1 MLMVV
6 PFEYERF
13 HSRSFILQHLLTYND
28 GLENRIK
35 QKKEEERNEQTKE
48 KSSFYVQVFVASP
61 FFFYSFEVSTTNV
74 TRYSKACVRIYTLL
88 TEQLYIYVG
97 KIMDK

>member
-1 MLMVV
+1 MLMVVV

-35 QKKEEERNEQTKE
+35 QKKKKKNETNKR
-48 KSSFYVQVFVASP
+48 KKRVHFMSKCSWLRH
-61 FFFYSFEVSTTNV
+61 FFFILSRFQQQMLHVIHRRV
-74 TRYSKACVRIYTLL
+74 
-88 TEQLYIYVG
+88 
-97 KIMDK
+97 

>member
-61 FFFYSFEVSTTNV
+61 FFFIHSRFQQQMLHVIQRRV
-74 TRYSKACVRIYTLL
+74 
-88 TEQLYIYVG
+88 
-97 KIMDK
+97 